1 MIRLSVLQAAD
12 PRWEQPNMSTEM
24 RLLGTDSM
32 AIVSACWWVIGLRG
46 LCAAGF
52 AVLLLC
58 EIGRGL
64 NGIIGLFASYL
75 LVDGALALGLAVL
88 AARHQQH
95 WLSLGFESAFNAA
108 AAIMIL
114 SMPTLTP
121 ILVVYTTALWAI
133 VSGAALLLASAHF
146 GMGVWL
152 MALAAGSSILL
163 GCFFMMVPVGGTF
176 VITAWLGIY
185 ALVFATTLLG
195 LSWNL
200 RRLSGA

>member
-1 MIRLSVLQAAD
+1 MTRLSLLQAVD

-24 RLLGTDSM
+24 RLLGGDSIV
-32 AIVSACWWVIGLRG
+32 IVSAYWWVIGLRG

-58 EIGRGL
+58 AAGHGL
-64 NGIIGLFASYL
+64 GGIIGLFASYL
-75 LVDGALALGLAVL
+75 LLDGGLALGLALV
-88 AARHQQH
+88 AARRQQH
-95 WLSLGFESAFNAA
+95 WLSLGFEGAFNAA
-108 AAIMIL
+108 AAVMML
-114 SMPTLTP
+114 SVPTLTP

-133 VSGAALLLASAHF
+133 VSGAALLLASAYF

-163 GCFFMMVPVGGTF
+163 GCFFIVVPVGGTF

-185 ALVFATTLLG
+185 ALVFGTALLG

-200 RRLSGA
+200 RRIAAG